1 MSAAGH
7 KRTFNNVCQ
16 SAASWRIADIGKRVP
31 QKPQLSGSHSCRAHR
46 ALRQKFL
53 ENFSKTRC
61 ALVMPY
67 FPPGVR
73 SVLAKGG
80 FSLAIRLGK
89 EAFFPVRVLLRF
101 SIILEGLRSRARQT
115 DVQSLGR

>member
-1 MSAAGH
+1 MCTGYAVFSTWGEE
-7 KRTFNNVCQ
+7 C
-16 SAASWRIADIGKRVP
+16 
-31 QKPQLSGSHSCRAHR
+31 LS
-46 ALRQKFL
+46 
-53 ENFSKTRC
+53 E
-61 ALVMPY
+61 
-67 FPPGVR
+67 
-73 SVLAKGG
+73 GG